1 MADDLSGASAE
12 LIETLQRLNSS
23 FRATGDALEQSTDT
37 SNQNQR
43 ALAAEFEK
51 LGITL
56 KGENTLLNTHAEKI
70 QQRIAL
76 EQEVNDQLKNSG
88 KVRQNATDAE
98 LEEYKLTQKR
108 NVLYEQELASLGR
121 VLDAN
126 GKITKSQIEL
136 EGAQK
141 RSIAAIKKEEESR
154 RDNEQAL
161 TEFKDMLFRSMPQQ
175 GVMIAL
181 NYAMDLLKAGVMGA
195 FKAMVATED
204 ALLAGQR
211 GLSVQTAATAAKM
224 SELAKVTAKLGSS
237 LSGMGDNAIAAGVAL
252 MFMGGP
258 VRIIIG
264 LFTLLIGGVLKYIG
278 FNKEMEAEAMERN
291 AEMEKKRGEINDK
304 YAEAF
309 RKLGEAS
316 IAGAD
321 GMTGLKDNLFRMTL
335 TMADLD
341 KYAKVL
347 QDNQKNLAL
356 IGGTMV
362 EGVKSFSSTASEL
375 IKSSLGKTLE
385 NMGIGVEEMMG
396 HTVQFMAY
404 QNKLGLK
411 TTGDVTK
418 ATGEYILE
426 LDRLAAITGT
436 SRKEQEQA
444 RENIIKMNKIQSALI
459 AAESRNDQTEVTRLK
474 KAIEVAAVL
483 AASGNTTDAA
493 NYAAYHAAGGKG
505 AMDAGTARIA
515 GMSGGPG
522 GADDLL
528 TKDASTIEILRAFSK
543 QAMDQERRQSETNK
557 IVGPNSTSSDQ
568 VYALNML
575 SKGIAANDLNFDK
588 AKKKD
593 PSLQFDEFLDK
604 QRRVTDSWRINQVEL
619 ERQNRAAA
627 QKLETDILEK
637 RYDAIAGAL
646 QGPADTMW
654 EAAKKILEASMNFLK
669 GSWDKAK
676 EWWDKEDRS
685 VGGAVD
691 RENWKAIKGYVTGKS
706 SQQYDAEELKDVDSK
721 IKVINAMLKN
731 PEEAKKLAE
740 DNLKL
745 AKKEY
750 EQKEK
755 VVAELKKQY
764 DAETNITEKANIR
777 KKQAIADKE
786 RNIAGERKS
795 DAEKGVSET
804 STGVFGYTSMH
815 RSADQGKLKDL
826 ESKRAM
832 ILTSMARS
840 NADAGAGA
848 RTASGGGSYSS
859 SSGQSNK
866 LPYTFAANNEG
877 GETAFNKMDYATR
890 EAVMRAAAEYFEK
903 TGKQLTI
910 NSSLRSPEKQKEMY
924 EETVKAGRRGE
935 GPEGRVVAK
944 PGTSPHERGKAV
956 DIQNYNDPKAVAAMN
971 NAGLVQNVPND
982 AVHFQLARAFNGGVF
997 SGPKSGYPVELH
1009 GREAVVPLPNF
1020 DDTVSVNKQSGSTAS
1035 QNSISSVM
1043 DNNSSSNDFAM
1054 MMGDMFS
1061 MMENKLDNMID
1072 KLDTGNNYSD
1082 KLVKAMI

>member
-1 MADDLSGASAE
+1 
-12 LIETLQRLNSS
+12 
-23 FRATGDALEQSTDT
+23 
-37 SNQNQR
+37 
-43 ALAAEFEK
+43 
-51 LGITL
+51 
-56 KGENTLLNTHAEKI
+56 
-70 QQRIAL
+70 
-76 EQEVNDQLKNSG
+76 
-88 KVRQNATDAE
+88 
-98 LEEYKLTQKR
+98 
-108 NVLYEQELASLGR
+108 
-121 VLDAN
+121 
-126 GKITKSQIEL
+126 
-136 EGAQK
+136 
-141 RSIAAIKKEEESR
+141 
-154 RDNEQAL
+154 
-161 TEFKDMLFRSMPQQ
+161 
-175 GVMIAL
+175 
-181 NYAMDLLKAGVMGA
+181 
-195 FKAMVATED
+195 
-204 ALLAGQR
+204 
-211 GLSVQTAATAAKM
+211 
-224 SELAKVTAKLGSS
+224 
-237 LSGMGDNAIAAGVAL
+237 
-252 MFMGGP
+252 
-258 VRIIIG
+258 
-264 LFTLLIGGVLKYIG
+264 
-278 FNKEMEAEAMERN
+278 
-291 AEMEKKRGEINDK
+291 
-304 YAEAF
+304 
-309 RKLGEAS
+309 
-316 IAGAD
+316 
-321 GMTGLKDNLFRMTL
+321 
-335 TMADLD
+335 
-341 KYAKVL
+341 
-347 QDNQKNLAL
+347 
-356 IGGTMV
+356 
-362 EGVKSFSSTASEL
+362 
-375 IKSSLGKTLE
+375 
-385 NMGIGVEEMMG
+385 
-396 HTVQFMAY
+396 
-404 QNKLGLK
+404 
-411 TTGDVTK
+411 
-418 ATGEYILE
+418 
-426 LDRLAAITGT
+426 
-436 SRKEQEQA
+436 
-444 RENIIKMNKIQSALI
+444 
-459 AAESRNDQTEVTRLK
+459 
-474 KAIEVAAVL
+474 
-483 AASGNTTDAA
+483 
-493 NYAAYHAAGGKG
+493 
-505 AMDAGTARIA
+505 
-515 GMSGGPG
+515 
-522 GADDLL
+522 
-528 TKDASTIEILRAFSK
+528 
-543 QAMDQERRQSETNK
+543 
-557 IVGPNSTSSDQ
+557 
-568 VYALNML
+568 
-575 SKGIAANDLNFDK
+575 
-588 AKKKD
+588 
-593 PSLQFDEFLDK
+593 
-604 QRRVTDSWRINQVEL
+604 
-619 ERQNRAAA
+619 
-627 QKLETDILEK
+627 
-637 RYDAIAGAL
+637 
-646 QGPADTMW
+646 
-654 EAAKKILEASMNFLK
+654 MNFLK

-910 NSSLRSPEKQKEMY
+910 NSSLRSLEKQKEMY